1 MDQKDEDEDRE
12 AVMGKS
18 DIAIFMVIS
27 LSGTCRQPS
36 IPVSWRSNHSLLG
49 WESPSVFYS

>member
-36 IPVSWRSNHSLLG
+36 IPVLWRSNHSLSG